1 MFWQYSCKAT
11 DCQKSDKENK
21 EIVMKKNQQQHTQEN
36 SEIKDQVTNDQTA
49 QNTTKENNPVEAEA
63 ALDSEE
69 TANKIVADIQGLN
82 QEIIDLKDKNLR
94 LMAEFDNFRK
104 RSLKE
109 KAELIKNGGENTLIK
124 ILPLIDDFERAI
136 KAMESS
142 EDKTALLEGV
152 NLIYNKF
159 ISFLSDSGVQVIPTE
174 NEVFNTDLHEAI
186 TTFPAPSEEQKG
198 KIIDCVSKGYTMNEK
213 VIRFAKVVVGE

>member
-1 MFWQYSCKAT
+1 
-11 DCQKSDKENK
+11 
-21 EIVMKKNQQQHTQEN
+21 MKKNQHQNTQEN
-36 SEIKDQVTNDQTA
+36 SEIKEPVSASQTA
-49 QNTTKENNPVEAEA
+49 QETANNEVPNDAEA
-63 ALDSEE
+63 SLSTEE
-69 TANKIVADIQGLN
+69 TAEKIVADIEGLN
-82 QEIIDLKDKNLR
+82 QEIADLKDKNLR
-94 LMAEFDNFRK
+94 LMAEFDNFRR

-109 KAELIKNGGENTLIK
+109 KAELIKNGGEDTLKK

-136 KAMESS
+136 KAMETS

-159 ISFLSDSGVQVIPTE
+159 ISFLGESGVQVIPTE

-186 TTFPAPSEEQKG
+186 TTFPAPSEELKG